1 MFSEAEYVSLKG
13 CKSRSPEEETRW
25 QTMRQERRK
34 IQQAEAMRMKRAS
47 ATEKEKDAE
56 RASVREK
63 RAKYTAE
70 EAAAATN
77 RNTEQR
83 RLARSKAAAGGAEEM
98 LILEVSENG
107 EVLTKRSV
115 PVAVDEGVAP
125 LPELGDVGDEL
136 PVLAVRPAVVAQGLV
151 AEALTAGRGPAKLS
165 EYEIIRQ
172 RNIAEKEL
180 AYEKYMKMLD

>member
-1 MFSEAEYVSLKG
+1 MSLKG
-13 CKSRSPEEETRW
+13 LKSRSPEEETRW
-25 QTMRQERRK
+25 QTVRQERRK
-34 IQQAEAMRMKRAS
+34 LQQAEAMRIKRAA

-56 RASVREK
+56 RARVREK

-70 EAAAATN
+70 EAAAATK

-83 RLARSKAAAGGAEEM
+83 RLARSKAAAGGAEEI

-115 PVAVDEGVAP
+115 PVGVDEGVAP
-125 LPELGDVGDEL
+125 LPELGDVGDKL
-136 PVLAVRPAVVAQGLV
+136 AVLAAQPAEVAQGLV

-172 RNIAEKEL
+172 RNIAEREL

>member
-56 RASVREK
+56 RARVREE

-70 EAAAATN
+70 EAAAATKK
-77 RNTEQR
+77 NTEQR
-83 RLARSKAAAGGAEEM
+83 RQARSKAAAGGAEEM

-107 EVLTKRSV
+107 AVLSKRSV
-115 PVAVDEGVAP
+115 LVGVDDGVTP
-125 LPELGDVGDEL
+125 LPELEDVGSPFSPQSRLQWPSDSWL
-136 PVLAVRPAVVAQGLV
+136 QLSPQ
-151 AEALTAGRGPAKLS
+151 AEARTSSVSTR
-165 EYEIIRQ
+165 
-172 RNIAEKEL
+172 
-180 AYEKYMKMLD
+180 

>member
-13 CKSRSPEEETRW
+13 LKSRSPEEETRW
-25 QTMRQERRK
+25 QTVRQERRK
-34 IQQAEAMRMKRAS
+34 IQKAEAMRMKRAS

-56 RASVREK
+56 RARVREK

-70 EAAAATN
+70 EAAAATKK
-77 RNTEQR
+77 NTEQR
-83 RLARSKAAAGGAEEM
+83 RQARSKAAAGGAEEM

-125 LPELGDVGDEL
+125 LPELGDVGEEL
-136 PVLAVRPAVVAQGLV
+136 AVVAQGLV

-172 RNIAEKEL
+172 RNIAEREL